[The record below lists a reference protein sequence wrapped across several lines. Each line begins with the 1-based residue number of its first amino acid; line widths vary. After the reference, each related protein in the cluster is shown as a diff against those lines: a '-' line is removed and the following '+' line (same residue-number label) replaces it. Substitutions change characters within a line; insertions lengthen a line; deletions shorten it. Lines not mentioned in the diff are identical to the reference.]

1 MRWDVR
7 RAVCLPHRSS
17 SMLRAKA
24 PSRSRRASWSDSIAC
39 SCGVSH
45 MTGGNTRDRVSQM
58 TGGNKRK
65 RVLNIT
71 GVNKRDG

>member
-24 PSRSRRASWSDSIAC
+24 PSRRRRATRSDSISC

-45 MTGGNTRDRVSQM
+45 MTGGNTRDRVSHM
-58 TGGNKRK
+58 TGGNKRD
-65 RVLNIT
+65 RVLHMT
-71 GVNKRDG
+71 GGNKRDG